1 MQDKCGVVGVQLASS
16 DAALDTYYGLYALQ
30 HRGQEGAGIASYDGF
45 REHIK
50 KGLGLVGEVFTE
62 EDLRDLR
69 GKSAIG
75 HVRYPTYG
83 SIDQKA
89 VHPFNV
95 NTSQGFLALGHN
107 GNLLNAEFLKKGLEK
122 EGHVFMTDTDTE
134 VLVHKLV
141 KNLINHDLLAAIER
155 TMEKVKGAYSAT
167 LIYND
172 KVVGFRDP
180 HGVRPLCLGKLDN
193 GYMIA
198 SESVAIDVV
207 GGTFLRDINPGEV
220 VVLGDE
226 SIDTYQLAE
235 SDPAHCFFEYVYF
248 ARPDS
253 TVEGRS
259 IYKIR
264 RRLGELLYE
273 NHGIRTDSV
282 SPVPDSGRSFA
293 AGYAETGDI
302 EFVESMMK
310 NRYVGRTFIMPTQE
324 SRERAV
330 RLKLNPIRSN
340 IEGKKITIV
349 DDSIVRGTTSKQL
362 IEMLK
367 NNGAEEVHV
376 RVGSPPI
383 ISPCNLGINMASSE
397 ELLANEK
404 SVKDIQDEIGADS
417 LEYLTIEEISQALKI
432 PLDNLCTGCVTDD
445 YPIK

>member
-1 MQDKCGVVGVQLASS
+1 LDSG
-16 DAALDTYYGLYALQ
+16 DAALDTYYALYALQ

-45 REHIK
+45 REHIR

-62 EDLRDLR
+62 ESLKDLR

-83 SIDQKA
+83 SINQKA

-107 GNLLNAEFLKKGLEK
+107 GNLLNAEALRKGLEK
-122 EGHVFMTDTDTE
+122 AGHVFMTDTDTE

-155 TMEKVKGAYSAT
+155 TMKKVRGAYSAT

-172 KVVGFRDP
+172 QVVGFRDP

-207 GGTFLRDINPGEV
+207 GGTFVRDINPGEV
-220 VVLGDE
+220 VILGDR
-226 SIDTYQLAE
+226 SIDTYQLAQ
-235 SDPAHCFFEYVYF
+235 SDPAYCFFEYIYF

-253 TVEGRS
+253 KIEGRS
-259 IYKIR
+259 VYKIR

-273 NHGIRTDSV
+273 NHGVEADSV

-293 AGYAETGDI
+293 AGYAQAGGI
-302 EFVESMMK
+302 EFVEAMMK

-330 RLKLNPIRSN
+330 RLKLNPIESN

-376 RVGSPPI
+376 RIGSPPI

-404 SVKDIQDEIGADS
+404 SVKNIQDEIGADS
-417 LEYLTIEEISQALKI
+417 LEYLTTEEISQALRI
-432 PLDNLCTGCVTDD
+432 PLENLCTGCVTGD